1 MDDQVSLATRAAWL
15 SYVRRLTQGE
25 IADRLGVSRVK
36 AHRLISLAEELGLV
50 SVHIAGRP
58 AECLKLEDGLIERFG
73 LGFCRVVPT
82 LDEDDRPF
90 EALGAE
96 AAAFLA
102 RALETSEARVIGV
115 SHGRTLAALVN
126 RLPRIAAPDAKFVSL
141 LGSLTRKSAAN
152 PFDVVQRLAD
162 KTGGEGYFMPVPM
175 AADSL
180 SDKAV
185 MLSQKSVQA
194 VLALAHRAD
203 FCLVGIGELGPGAH
217 MLRTGVLTRPEYE
230 ALREAGAVGDLV
242 GQFLDANGQRVDCE
256 INDRALSVG
265 LEDLRG
271 RRVVA
276 IAGGA
281 IKAEAI
287 TAALLS
293 GTVTDLIIDESAAQ
307 AMAARRGA
315 GPAPRKEGPR
325 KEGLRRTG

>member
-1 MDDQVSLATRAAWL
+1 MGWIDGMDEQVSLATRAAWL

-36 AHRLISLAEELGLV
+36 VHRLISLAEELGLV

-58 AECLKLEDGLIERFG
+58 AECLKLEDGLIDRYG
-73 LGFCRVVPT
+73 LGFCRVVPSI
-82 LDEDDRPF
+82 DEEDQPF

-96 AAAFLA
+96 GAAYLS
-102 RALETSEARVIGV
+102 RYLETDGDKVIGV

-126 RLPRIAAPDAKFVSL
+126 RLPRVAAPEAKFVSL
-141 LGSLTRKSAAN
+141 LGSLTRKSSAN

-180 SDKAV
+180 GDKAV

-194 VLALAHRAD
+194 VLALAHRATL
-203 FCLVGIGELGPGAH
+203 CLVGIGELGPQAH
-217 MLRTGVLTRPEYE
+217 MLQTGVLTREEYDD
-230 ALREAGAVGDLV
+230 LRAKGAVGDLV
-242 GQFLDANGQRVDCE
+242 GQFLDAEGRRVASE
-256 INDRALSVG
+256 VNDRALSVG
-265 LEDLRG
+265 LADLKG

-281 IKAEAI
+281 IKADAI
-287 TAALLS
+287 TAALAS
-293 GTVTDLIIDESAAQ
+293 GMVTDLIIDESAAL

-315 GPAPRKEGPR
+315 RPPPRRQRE
-325 KEGLRRTG
+325 TS